1 MPGDLT
7 THIIT
12 ASAQKGRDCTL
23 LSDKPAAALLHALSK
38 KFDFNYQQRWIW
50 ENLQPVIVKKYDQ
63 SPAVWRAA
71 VFSFLEKFDRR
82 LYLVATDEEYYP
94 WPVFHC
100 ANTMLLPLLTDLRF
114 FEYFVFDESMNCV
127 LFDTHHN
134 ELLFCCL

>member
-38 KFDFNYQQRWIW
+38 KFDFNYQ
-50 ENLQPVIVKKYDQ
+50 K
-63 SPAVWRAA
+63 
-71 VFSFLEKFDRR
+71 
-82 LYLVATDEEYYP
+82 EYYP

-134 ELLFCCL
+134 ELLFCCR